1 MEDIRPDSS
10 QTLRLLDQVQ
20 AGNRDAL
27 GQLLNRHR
35 PHIEA
40 AVAGRLDRRM
50 RSRLDASDIVQD
62 SQIEAIQRIDD
73 YLAARP
79 MPFHLWLMR
88 AAHQRLLKAERRH
101 LQTAKRKVD
110 REVPLPDRTSL
121 QLLAGIAARVDSP
134 SDLATREEMAR
145 QVRRILA
152 RLPEHDR
159 EIIMLRNFDGLS
171 NGEASCLLEISR
183 EAAKKRYARALLRL
197 HELLRAEGLSGGES

>member
-1 MEDIRPDSS
+1 MDDIRPDSS

-35 PHIEA
+35 PRIEA
-40 AVAGRLDRRM
+40 AVEGRLDRRM

-62 SQIEAIQRIDD
+62 SQMEAFQRIDD
-73 YLAARP
+73 FLAARP

-101 LQTAKRKVD
+101 LRTAKRQID

-121 QLLAGIAARVDSP
+121 HLLAGVAANGDSP
-134 SDLATREEMAR
+134 SVAATRRETAR
-145 QVRRILA
+145 QVRRVLA
-152 RLPEHDR
+152 RLPERDR
-159 EIIMLRNFDGLS
+159 EIIMLRNFDGLT
-171 NGEASCLLEISR
+171 NGEVSCLLEISR

-197 HELLRAEGLSGGES
+197 HELLRAEGLTGAES